1 MFNVIYATDV
11 KNVEVAKIEG
21 RNQVEIKL
29 DELNLFIS
37 PETLKK
43 ICAAGKEILAE
54 EEKIISR
61 FYIIKSKNIWTLMP
75 KGRSSINDYV
85 FQEIFDDDGN
95 YVRRM
100 FHYSPHEGYILNMT
114 EYKWYRSQKHS
125 QLCRMRLEEMDKAR
139 VDYGQL
145 TADAI
150 GEEYKKQIDWI
161 EEFPFEF

>member
-11 KNVEVAKIEG
+11 KNVEVEKIEG

-29 DELNLFIS
+29 DELNLFVS

-43 ICAAGKEILAE
+43 ICATGNKILAE

-61 FYIIKSKNIWTLMP
+61 FYIIKSKNILTLMP
-75 KGRSSINDYV
+75 KGRSCINDYV

-95 YVRRM
+95 YIRRI
-100 FHYSPHEGYILNMT
+100 FHYSPHEGYKLNMT
-114 EYKWYRSQKHS
+114 EYKWYKSQKYS
-125 QLCRMRLEEMDKAR
+125 QLCRIRLEEMEKAKF
-139 VDYGQL
+139 DYGQL
-145 TADAI
+145 TASAI
-150 GEEYKKQIDWI
+150 GREYEKQIHYM